1 MEIISHRGYWL
12 KKSEKNSDLA
22 FRRSF
27 NLSFGTETDIRDFD
41 GELVISHD
49 VANKNCITIGN
60 FFELYKSI
68 ETQPSLAL
76 NIKSDGLQNLL
87 KISLKKNNINNYFVF
102 DMSIPDTIMY
112 LKEGMNVF
120 IRQSEHEPGTS
131 FYESAT
137 GIWLDAF
144 DGVWYSEEL
153 VKKHLNNGKKVAIVS
168 SELHSREYL
177 KHWTLLKSWN
187 IINNDNL
194 ILCTDLPEK
203 AFNIFK
209 NE

>member
-1 MEIISHRGYWL
+1 MEIISHRGYWF
-12 KKSEKNSDLA
+12 KNSEKNSDLA

-27 NLSFGTETDIRDFD
+27 SLSFGTETDIRDFD
-41 GELVISHD
+41 GELVISQD
-49 VANKNCITIGN
+49 VENKNCITIEK
-60 FFELYKSI
+60 FFEIYKSI
-68 ETQPSLAL
+68 EIQPSLAL

-87 KISLKKNNINNYFVF
+87 KKSLKQNNINNYFVF

-120 IRQSEHEPGTS
+120 IRQSEHELGTS
-131 FYESAT
+131 FYESAS

-168 SELHSREYL
+168 SELHNREYL

-187 IINNDNL
+187 IINDDNL
-194 ILCTDLPEK
+194 ILCTDFPEK
-203 AFNIFK
+203 AIKFFK

>member
-1 MEIISHRGYWL
+1 MEIISHRGYWF
-12 KKSEKNSDLA
+12 KNSEKNSDAA
-22 FRRSF
+22 FQRSF
-27 NLSFGTETDIRDFD
+27 SLNFGTETDIRDFD

-49 VANKNCITIGN
+49 VANKNCITIEK
-60 FFELYKSI
+60 FFEIYKSI
-68 ETQPSLAL
+68 NIQSSLAL

-87 KISLKKNNINNYFVF
+87 KKSLKQNKINNYFVF

-120 IRQSEHEPGTS
+120 IRQSEYERGES
-131 FYESAT
+131 FYERST

-144 DGVWYSEEL
+144 KTTWYSEEL

-168 SELHSREYL
+168 SELHKREYL
-177 KHWTLLKSWN
+177 HHWTILKSWK
-187 IINNDNL
+187 IINDDNL

-203 AFNIFK
+203 ATKFFK
-209 NE
+209 YE

>member
-1 MEIISHRGYWL
+1 MIFNRLIISNKMGFEIAKILWRKYVLFFAFWKQKPIISNHIANVFCKKLFDFL
-12 KKSEKNSDLA
+12 K
-22 FRRSF
+22 
-27 NLSFGTETDIRDFD
+27 
-41 GELVISHD
+41 VH
-49 VANKNCITIGN
+49 
-60 FFELYKSI
+60 SI
-68 ETQPSLAL
+68 E
-76 NIKSDGLQNLL
+76 
-87 KISLKKNNINNYFVF
+87 NYFVF

-120 IRQSEHEPGTS
+120 IRQSEHELGKS
-131 FYESAT
+131 FYESAS

-144 DGVWYSEEL
+144 ERVWYSEEL

-168 SELHSREYL
+168 SELHNREYL
-177 KHWTLLKSWN
+177 KHWTFLKSWN

-203 AFNIFK
+203 AIKFFK